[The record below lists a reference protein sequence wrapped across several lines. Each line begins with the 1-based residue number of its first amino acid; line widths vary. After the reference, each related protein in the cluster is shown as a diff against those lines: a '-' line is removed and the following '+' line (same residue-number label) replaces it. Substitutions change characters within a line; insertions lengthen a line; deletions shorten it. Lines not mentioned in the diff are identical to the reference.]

1 MNTQDEISDVDFFKL
16 SVDNRQLKALFDE
29 FYDRL
34 VYFSVQMLRDQAA
47 AEDIAQESFIKY
59 WAQRGDI
66 SEEKHSIKNYL
77 YSTVKNLS
85 LNHIRHGKV
94 VNQYVSKRQAEEL
107 EERSFIDALITAEV
121 IAQVQSAIKSL
132 PENYRV
138 VSYLGFLEG
147 KKNQEV
153 ADELGISINTV
164 KKQKQRALQL
174 LRLKLSA
181 DLFAVILWLSDYS
194 DYSDF

>member
-1 MNTQDEISDVDFFKL
+1 MNIQGEISDADFFKL
-16 SVDNRQLKALFDE
+16 SVDNRQLKVLFDE

-34 VYFSVQMLRDQAA
+34 VYYSVQMLKDQAA

-59 WAQRGDI
+59 WAQRAEI
-66 SEEKHSIKNYL
+66 SEDTRVIKNYL

-94 VNQYVSKRQAEEL
+94 VNQYVNKHQTTEAEE
-107 EERSFIDALITAEV
+107 RPFIDALITAEV
-121 IAQVQSAIKSL
+121 IAEVQAAIKSL
-132 PENYRV
+132 PENYRI

-181 DLFAVILWLSDYS
+181 DLFAIILWLSDYS
-194 DYSDF
+194 DF

>member
-1 MNTQDEISDVDFFKL
+1 MNIQGEISDADFFKL
-16 SVDNRQLKALFDE
+16 SVDNRQLKVLFDE

-34 VYFSVQMLRDQAA
+34 VYYSVQMLKDQAA

-59 WAQRGDI
+59 WAQRGEI
-66 SEEKHSIKNYL
+66 SEDTRAIKNYL

-94 VNQYVSKRQAEEL
+94 VNQYVSKHQTTEAEE
-107 EERSFIDALITAEV
+107 RPFIDALITAEV
-121 IAQVQSAIKSL
+121 IAEVQAAIKSL
-132 PENYRV
+132 PENYRI

-181 DLFAVILWLSDYS
+181 DLFAIILWLSDYS
-194 DYSDF
+194 DF

>member
-1 MNTQDEISDVDFFKL
+1 MNIQGEISDADFFKL
-16 SVDNRQLKALFDE
+16 SVDNRQLKVLFDE

-34 VYFSVQMLRDQAA
+34 VYYSVQMLKDQAA

-59 WAQRGDI
+59 WAQRGEI
-66 SEEKHSIKNYL
+66 SEDTRAIKNYL

-94 VNQYVSKRQAEEL
+94 VNLYVSKHQTTEAEE
-107 EERSFIDALITAEV
+107 RPFIDALITAEV
-121 IAQVQSAIKSL
+121 IAEVQAAIKSL
-132 PENYRV
+132 PENYRI

-181 DLFAVILWLSDYS
+181 DLFAIILWLSDYS
-194 DYSDF
+194 DF

>member
-1 MNTQDEISDVDFFKL
+1 MNIQGEISDADFFKL
-16 SVDNRQLKALFDE
+16 SVDNRQLKVLFGE

-34 VYFSVQMLRDQAA
+34 VYYSVQMLKDQAA

-59 WAQRGDI
+59 WAQRGEI
-66 SEEKHSIKNYL
+66 SEDTRAIKNYL

-94 VNQYVSKRQAEEL
+94 VNQYVSKHQTTEAEE
-107 EERSFIDALITAEV
+107 RPFIDALITAEV
-121 IAQVQSAIKSL
+121 IAEVQAAIKSL
-132 PENYRV
+132 PENYRI

-181 DLFAVILWLSDYS
+181 DLFAIILWLSDYS
-194 DYSDF
+194 DF